1 MFSLATLDYLD
12 ELAAHNS
19 REWFEANRARYEQLV
34 REPALAFITA
44 MQPLLASFAPHFQAV
59 PRQGCGSLM
68 RVHRDTRFSR
78 HKTPYKTNIGIQFRH
93 EQARDVHAPGFYL
106 HIATDQC
113 FLGVGCWRPE
123 TSDLA
128 KIRTLIAEEP
138 QPWFAACADPS
149 FAAHWRLAGE
159 SLKRPPR
166 GYDAGHPAIED
177 LKRKEFVADAELP
190 FDELIGPGLVNRV
203 GERFAETAPF
213 MRFLCRALGVPY

>member
-12 ELAAHNS
+12 ELAAHNN
-19 REWFEANRARYEQLV
+19 REWFEANRAHYEHLV

-44 MQPLLASFAPHFQAV
+44 MQPLLASFAPRFQAV
-59 PRQGCGSLM
+59 ARRGGGSLM

-78 HKTPYKTNIGIQFRH
+78 HRTPYKTNIGIQFRH

-123 TSDLA
+123 AGDLSS
-128 KIRTLIAEEP
+128 IRTLIAEEP
-138 QPWFAACADPS
+138 RQWFAACADQS

-159 SLKRPPR
+159 CLKRPPR

-190 FDELIGPGLVNRV
+190 FDELISPRLADRV
-203 GERFAETAPF
+203 GERFAETVPF